1 MASHIVVATFDN
13 RNQAYDTAYDIDQ
26 LDDRNVDFKSGAL
39 VEKNR
44 LGHVTTLDTRNLGS
58 AWVLAGN
65 VGGALLGIL
74 IGALAGPAGVAVGSA
89 AGAAAAS
96 GPAAGGLLGG
106 AVGAT
111 ADVAEWG
118 LKQGTIDEVSA
129 MLLPG
134 RTALVMEV
142 EEGSTNPID
151 TAVRRRGSIV
161 YRTPVGT

>member
-1 MASHIVVATFDN
+1 MARQIVVATFDH
-13 RNQAYDTAYDIDQ
+13 RNPAYDTAYDIDQ
-26 LDDRNVDFKSGAL
+26 LDDSVVDFKSGAI
-39 VEKNR
+39 VEKDR
-44 LGHVTTLDTRNLGS
+44 LGNVTTLDTRDLGS
-58 AWVLAGN
+58 AWILAGT

-134 RTALVMEV
+134 KTALVMEV
-142 EEGSTNPID
+142 EEGSTEPID
-151 TAVRRRGSIV
+151 TAVRRHGGSV
-161 YRTPVGT
+161 SRTSLA